1 VSRVGALED
10 FHAQFELHTGLLPTL
25 AGAEAMRGE
34 PLDWDALVPRAV
46 HPIRIAAL
54 EAMQWIDEPFSA
66 VDLDRMH
73 DDPPGVET
81 VAYHMRVMAFDQPVL
96 RLYGEETIRGATR
109 KLYYF
114 RKRTP
119 ASKRGKRVA

>member
-1 VSRVGALED
+1 
-10 FHAQFELHTGLLPTL
+10 
-25 AGAEAMRGE
+25 MRDA
-34 PLDWDALVPRAV
+34 PLDWGALIPRAV
-46 HPIRIAAL
+46 HPIRVAAL
-54 EAMQWIDEPFSA
+54 EAMCWIDEPFSA

-73 DDPPGVET
+73 DDQPGVET

-109 KLYYF
+109 KLYHF

-119 ASKRGKRVA
+119 VSRRRKRAA